1 MMNMAGRIRIE
12 IEYPIFKKIREEVE
26 GEVSLE
32 DVRKI
37 LSKVKGSLAEDVLKE
52 REEEW
57 R

>member
-1 MMNMAGRIRIE
+1 MNLAGKIRIE
-12 IEYPIFKKIREEVE
+12 IEYPIFKKIREEVG

-32 DVRKI
+32 EVRNI
-37 LSKVKGSLAEDVLKE
+37 LLKVKGSLAEEVLKE

>member
-1 MMNMAGRIRIE
+1 MSMTGKIRIE

-26 GEVSLE
+26 GDVSLE
-32 DVRKI
+32 EVRKI

>member
-1 MMNMAGRIRIE
+1 MSLAGKIRIE
-12 IEYPIFKKIREEVE
+12 IEYPIFKKIREEIE

-32 DVRKI
+32 EVRKI
-37 LSKVKGSLAEDVLKE
+37 LSKAKGSLAEDVLKE

>member
-32 DVRKI
+32 EVRKI